1 MSVFSD
7 LDARSKLFTLSKC
20 RYHSRS
26 IAFLFILM
34 NHSYINQGKRSKVG
48 LCNICKQSASLSWDH
63 VPPKGGIDLK
73 PVEQVTILQSLT
85 GNPEEQKSHISQNGV
100 KYRTLCK
107 YCNNRLGS
115 SYDPVL
121 NNFALGIGRIL
132 KSVDPVPPIIHYKT
146 QPGKLIR
153 SILGHL
159 LAAKG
164 VIDDVIVDRTIR
176 EFLSDDLNQ
185 LPEEIKI
192 FYWIYPYSDIFVI
205 RDVCMPAVR
214 GDFSKVGFFSGILKY
229 FPVAYLVC
237 NLEQYEGLDELTIYR
252 DLNLEETAE
261 IPIRLTEIRHP
272 VWPEMTDEGNIMA
285 GGLSLNSSVHAR
297 PKK

>member
-1 MSVFSD
+1 
-7 LDARSKLFTLSKC
+7 
-20 RYHSRS
+20 
-26 IAFLFILM
+26 M
-34 NHSYINQGKRSKVG
+34 NPSYINQGKRSKVG
-48 LCNICKQSASLSWDH
+48 ICNICKQSASLSWDH

-73 PVEQVTILQSLT
+73 PVEQVTILQRLT
-85 GNPEEQKSHISQNGV
+85 GNPEEQKSRISQNGV
-100 KYRTLCK
+100 KYRTLCNH
-107 YCNNRLGS
+107 CNNRLGT

-121 NNFALGIGRIL
+121 NNFALGVGRIL
-132 KSVDPVPPIIHYKT
+132 KSVVAVPPIIHYKT
-146 QPGKLIR
+146 QPAKLIR

-164 VIDDVIVDRTIR
+164 VIDDVTVDRTIR

-237 NLEQYEGLDELTIYR
+237 DLERYEGLDELTIYR
-252 DLNLEETAE
+252 DLPLEETVE

-272 VWPEMTDEGNIMA
+272 IWPEMPTEGNFMT
-285 GGLSLNSSVHAR
+285 GGLNLNSSVHAR
-297 PKK
+297 PKNMTSP

>member
-1 MSVFSD
+1 
-7 LDARSKLFTLSKC
+7 
-20 RYHSRS
+20 
-26 IAFLFILM
+26 M
-34 NHSYINQGKRSKVG
+34 NPSYINQGKRSKVG
-48 LCNICKQSASLSWDH
+48 LCNICKKSASLTWDR

-73 PVEQVTILQSLT
+73 PVEQVTILQRLT
-85 GNPEEQKSHISQNGV
+85 GNPDQQKSRISQNGV
-100 KYRTLCK
+100 KYRTLCNR
-107 YCNNRLGS
+107 CNNHLGI

-121 NNFALGIGRIL
+121 NDFALGVGKIL
-132 KSVDPVPPIIHYKT
+132 KSVVVSPPVIHYKT
-146 QPGKLIR
+146 QSAKLIR

-164 VIDDVIVDRTIR
+164 VIDDVTVDRTIR

-192 FYWIYPYSDIFVI
+192 FYWIYPYSDISVI

-214 GDFSKVGFFSGILKY
+214 GEFSKFGFFSGILKY

-237 NLEQYEGLDELTIYR
+237 DLERYEGLDELTIYR
-252 DLNLEETAE
+252 DLPLEKMAE
-261 IPIRLTEIRHP
+261 IPIRLTQIRDSI
-272 VWPEMTDEGNIMA
+272 WPERPDEGNFMV
-285 GGLSLNSSVHAR
+285 GGLSLDSSVHAR

>member
-1 MSVFSD
+1 
-7 LDARSKLFTLSKC
+7 
-20 RYHSRS
+20 
-26 IAFLFILM
+26 M
-34 NHSYINQGKRSKVG
+34 NPSYINQGKRNKVG
-48 LCNICKQSASLSWDH
+48 VCNICRQSASLSWDH
-63 VPPKGGIDLK
+63 VPPKGGIELK
-73 PVEQVTILQSLT
+73 AVEQITILQSLT
-85 GNPEEQKSHISQNGV
+85 GNPGEQKSRISQNGV
-100 KYRTLCK
+100 KYRTLCNH
-107 YCNNRLGS
+107 CNNRLGAN
-115 SYDPVL
+115 YDLVL
-121 NNFALGIGRIL
+121 NDFALGVGRIL
-132 KSVDPVPPIIHYKT
+132 KSVVTVPPIIHYKT
-146 QPGKLIR
+146 QPAKLMR

-159 LAAKG
+159 LAAKE

-176 EFLSDDLNQ
+176 EFLSDDRNR

-214 GDFSKVGFFSGILKY
+214 GEFSKVGFFSGILKY

-237 NLEQYEGLDELTIYR
+237 NLEQYEGLDELTTYR
-252 DLNLEETAE
+252 DLNLEETVA

-285 GGLSLNSSVHAR
+285 GGLNLNSSVHAR